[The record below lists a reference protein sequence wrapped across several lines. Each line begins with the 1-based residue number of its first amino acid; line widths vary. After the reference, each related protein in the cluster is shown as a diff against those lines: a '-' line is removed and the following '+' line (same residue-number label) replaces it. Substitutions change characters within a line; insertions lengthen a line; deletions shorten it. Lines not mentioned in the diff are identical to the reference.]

1 MAKTFLVTGSM
12 GCLGA
17 WALHHL
23 VKDGVRA
30 VSFDLSENRSR
41 LNLLLSPEEQEAI
54 TFIKGNLTDSEQLKE
69 VIKERGVTHIL
80 HFAALQVP
88 FCKAD
93 PVMGSRVNVVGT
105 VNIFEAALQAGIKH
119 LALASSVAVYGP
131 PELYGSGLITEDEA
145 FRPDTLYG
153 VYKQANEG
161 TARVYWQDKGISS
174 VTLRPYTVYGVGR
187 DQGLTSEPT
196 KAMLAAAKGEN
207 YDISFGGKMQFHLAS
222 DVARQFIEAAEKP
235 LEGANGFNLG
245 TNPVAVSDLAKLI
258 EKLRPGCRV
267 RCTDVSLPFPEGA
280 VSRAYSDYSDVKVTA
295 LEEGIKQTIELFE
308 NCLSKGLIA
317 T

>member
-1 MAKTFLVTGSM
+1 M
-12 GCLGA
+12 GCIGA

-23 VKDGVRA
+23 VKDDMRV

-41 LNLLLSPEEQEAI
+41 LNLLMSPEEQEAI
-54 TFIKGNLTDSEQLKE
+54 TFVKGDLTNSEQVKA
-69 VIKERGVTHIL
+69 VIDDHNVTHIL
-80 HFAALQVP
+80 HLAALQVP

-93 PVMGSRVNVVGT
+93 PIMGSRVNVVGT
-105 VNIFEAALQAGIKH
+105 VNVFEAALQADIKH

-131 PELYGSGLITEDEA
+131 PEAYGPGLLATDAA
-145 FRPDTLYG
+145 FKPDTLYG

-161 TARVYWQDKGISS
+161 VARVYWQDKGISS

-207 YDISFGGKMQFHLAS
+207 YDISFGGKMQFHFAS

-245 TNPVAVSDLAKLI
+245 TDPVAVSDLAALI
-258 EKLRPGCRV
+258 EKVKPGCRV
-267 RCTDVSLPFPEGA
+267 SCTDVSLPFPEGA
-280 VSRAYSDYSDVKVTA
+280 ASGAYTDYSKVKVTG
-295 LEEGIKQTIELFE
+295 LEDGITQTIELFDA
-308 NCLSKGLIA
+308 CLAKGLL
-317 T
+317 